1 MQSTR
6 RGLIIRVP
14 PFIFAT
20 VLWGTPSVQSST
32 SMRVLRH
39 WRGLLC
45 AFSCLPILLTVPESL
60 EALAAQST
68 STRRVPSTAER
79 PHVPQ
84 AEAELKERV
93 AAAQA
98 AQKSKDPTAV
108 AQANAR
114 LIALALREL
123 GQLRLLE
130 AAYPQAVELY
140 RRSLVFEDV
149 PDARVDLAIA
159 ELQANH
165 PDEARGDADKALA
178 ADPKN
183 ARGLNIRGQAWAAKR
198 EYGEAAKAFEQ
209 SVELHPDIETYYSL
223 GISLLQ
229 SKDPKDR
236 ARAPEVFQKMVR
248 FAGDS
253 GSLHVLFG
261 RAYRDANDMPKAVQE
276 FEKAVALDP
285 KTPHAHYFLA
295 LARMAVN
302 EWNATPEIKKE
313 MEKELI
319 YFPRDYLA
327 NYMLGFIAS
336 SERQYDVAKKYL
348 DTAIEVNPNWP
359 EPWLYLG
366 LNDYAQGDNQH
377 AETMFRK
384 AIELT
389 GKDES
394 RSNFQIRRAYVDL
407 GRILANSGR
416 EKESEQYIAKAREL
430 QNKTMKESQQ
440 NVAAIALAGG
450 AGSSAAIV
458 PLNKQAESEAAPI
471 YPGSA
476 DPFAHVDTSVV
487 ARANLTEQQKTAAD
501 SQEGRLRS
509 VLALGFND
517 LATSEAVRADYASAL
532 THYQEAER
540 WGAQISGLAKNLGLA
555 AFRSGNYPEAARGL
569 SKALEED
576 PENAPVRAMLGMA
589 YFGADRYMDAIQT
602 FLPLGSKGMQDAS
615 VGYAWATSL
624 VRTGDLKRASDVLVE
639 YGKSNQSKEA
649 LMSAGQL
656 WIDIND
662 YQRAVDDFHQA
673 LQLDPSLAKAHY
685 FAGQAYIRWE
695 HWAEALEEF
704 QDELKLNPG
713 DTEAKYNMG
722 FVNLEQS
729 KTDDA
734 VKLFEEVISAKP
746 DHANAQYQLG
756 KILLDR
762 GQVPEAVEHLE
773 KAAQLSPQAD
783 YMHYQLQAAYRKQS
797 RFADADREMAIY
809 KDLKAKKREAIS
821 PGSDQQK

>member
-1 MQSTR
+1 
-6 RGLIIRVP
+6 
-14 PFIFAT
+14 
-20 VLWGTPSVQSST
+20 
-32 SMRVLRH
+32 
-39 WRGLLC
+39 
-45 AFSCLPILLTVPESL
+45 
-60 EALAAQST
+60 
-68 STRRVPSTAER
+68 
-79 PHVPQ
+79 
-84 AEAELKERV
+84 
-93 AAAQA
+93 
-98 AQKSKDPTAV
+98 
-108 AQANAR
+108 
-114 LIALALREL
+114 
-123 GQLRLLE
+123 
-130 AAYPQAVELY
+130 
-140 RRSLVFEDV
+140 
-149 PDARVDLAIA
+149 VDLAIA
-159 ELQANH
+159 ELQSNH
-165 PDEARGDADKALA
+165 PDEARADAEKALA
-178 ADPKN
+178 VDPKN

-198 EYGEAAKAFEQ
+198 EYAKAAEAFEG
-209 SVELHPDIETYYSL
+209 SVAVHPDIETYYSL

-229 SKDPKDR
+229 SKDPRDR
-236 ARAPEVFQKMVR
+236 ARAPEVFTKMIR
-248 FAGDS
+248 LAGDS

-276 FEKAVALDP
+276 FQRAVELDP

-313 MEKELI
+313 MEKELV

-348 DTAIEVNPNWP
+348 NTAIEVNPNWP

-366 LNDYAQGDNQH
+366 LNDYAQGDNEH

-416 EKESEQYIAKAREL
+416 AKESEQYIAKAREL
-430 QNKTMKESQQ
+430 QNKTMQESQQ

-458 PLNKQAESEAAPI
+458 PLNTQAEAQAAPI

-476 DPFAHVDTSVV
+476 DPFAHVDASAV
-487 ARANLTEQQKTAAD
+487 ARANLTEQQKAAAD
-501 SQEGRLRS
+501 SQESRLRS
-509 VLALGFND
+509 VLGLGFND
-517 LATSEAVRADYASAL
+517 LATSEAVRGDYASAL

-540 WGAQISGLAKNLGLA
+540 WGADISGLAKNLGLA

-569 SKALEED
+569 SKALQENPD
-576 PENAPVRAMLGMA
+576 NAPVRAMLGMA
-589 YFGADRYMDAIQT
+589 YFGADKYTEAIGT
-602 FLPLGSKGMQDAS
+602 FAPLGTKGMQDAG
-615 VGYAWATSL
+615 VGYAWASSL
-624 VRTGDLKRASDVLVE
+624 VHTGDLKKASEVLVE
-639 YGKSNQSKEA
+639 YEKGNLNKDA

-656 WIDIND
+656 WIDVND
-662 YQRAVDDFHQA
+662 YQRAVDDFHRVLQA
-673 LQLDPSLAKAHY
+673 DPAMPKAHY
-685 FAGQAYIRWE
+685 FAGQAYIRWQR
-695 HWAEALEEF
+695 WSEATAEF
-704 QDELKLNPG
+704 QDELKLNYN
-713 DTEAKYNMG
+713 DTEAKYNLG
-722 FVNLEQS
+722 FVYLEQS
-729 KTDDA
+729 KTEDA
-734 VKLFEEVISAKP
+734 VALFQEVIAANP

-773 KAAQLSPQAD
+773 RAAQLSPQAD

-809 KDLKAKKREAIS
+809 KDLKAKKREAV
-821 PGSDQQK
+821 PAGSDQQQ